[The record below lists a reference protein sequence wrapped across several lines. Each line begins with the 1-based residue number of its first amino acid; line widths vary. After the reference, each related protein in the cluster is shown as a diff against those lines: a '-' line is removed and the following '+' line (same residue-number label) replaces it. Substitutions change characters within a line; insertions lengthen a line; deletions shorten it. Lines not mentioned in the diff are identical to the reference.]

1 MATVDTVQLGQIHP
15 PKEDSIVAFRKI
27 ETDLKKM
34 LQHLRYETD
43 KHEPQY
49 FKPVAHL
56 SNQQLTNFSSA
67 DLKSV
72 RIATSAYGLHLFG
85 KVLLP
90 ESDNKYFMFRAFIPG
105 NPEEAKFHC
114 IHMEETDVGGVEGKY
129 FRAIFEE
136 EDKLEWFDE

>member
-34 LQHLRYETD
+34 LQHLRHETD

-49 FKPVAHL
+49 FQAVAHL
-56 SNQQLTNFSSA
+56 SNQQLANFSSA

-136 EDKLEWFDE
+136 EDRLEWFDE